1 MEGGVHE
8 FDGSTFRECFSLSW
22 RNPYVLRLAFSAG
35 IGGLLFGYDTGV
47 ISGALLYIRDDFP
60 SVDKNTWLQE
70 MIVSMAVA
78 GAIIGAAIGG
88 WANDRYGRR
97 TSILVADALFF
108 AGAAVMASATGPA
121 QLVVGRVFVGLG
133 VGTASMTSPLYI
145 SEASPA
151 RIRGA
156 LVSTNGLLITG
167 GQFLSYLIN
176 LAFTKAPGTWRW
188 MLGVAAVP
196 AVVQFF
202 LMLFLPESPRWL
214 YRKGREEEAEAILR
228 KIYSAEEVEREKEE
242 LKESVEAEAR
252 ERSSSEKTSLVALLM
267 TTATVRRGLVAGVGL
282 QVFQQLVG
290 INTVMYYSPTIVQ
303 LAGFASNQTA
313 LALSLVTAGLNAAG
327 SLVSI
332 YFIDRT
338 GRRKLLVI
346 SLAGVILSL
355 ALLSAVFHEA
365 TSHSP
370 PVGAAETAHFHVGA
384 LTCPEYSSRS
394 SSSFWDCTRCLKAS
408 AASTGCGFCAAGG
421 GDKLR
426 AGACLA
432 AAAAA
437 SNTTAR
443 DACRGEGREWYTRG
457 CPSRY
462 GWLAMAGLA
471 LYIAAFS
478 PGMGT
483 VPWIVNSEVY
493 PLRHRG
499 VCGGAAATA
508 NWVSNLAV
516 AQSFLSLTDAIGAAW
531 TFLIFGGLS
540 VAALAFV
547 LVCVPETKGL
557 PIEEVEKMLEGRE
570 LRLRF
575 WAKRRHHHGGDGDG
589 GEKTGGV

>member
-1 MEGGVHE
+1 MEGGAHG
-8 FDGSTFRECFSLSW
+8 FDGSAFRECFSLSW

-47 ISGALLYIRDDFP
+47 ISGALLYIRDDFR

-78 GAIIGAAIGG
+78 GAIIGAAVGG
-88 WANDRYGRR
+88 WANDRFGRR
-97 TSILVADALFF
+97 TSILVADLLFF
-108 AGAAVMASATGPA
+108 AGAVVMASATGPV

-133 VGTASMTSPLYI
+133 VGMASMTAPLYI

-156 LVSTNGLLITG
+156 LVSTNGFLITG

-188 MLGVAAVP
+188 MLGVAGLP
-196 AVVQFF
+196 AVFQFV

-214 YRKGREEEAEAILR
+214 YRKGRVEEAEAILR
-228 KIYSAEEVEREKEE
+228 KIYMAEEEVTREMQE

-252 ERSSSEKTSLVALLM
+252 ERGSSERVSLTALVKTP
-267 TTATVRRGLVAGVGL
+267 TVRRALVAGVGL

-290 INTVMYYSPTIVQ
+290 INTVMYYSPSIVQ

-313 LALSLVTAGLNAAG
+313 LALSLVTSGLNALG
-327 SLVSI
+327 SIVSI

-346 SLAGVILSL
+346 SLVGVIASL
-355 ALLSAVFHEA
+355 ALLSAVFHE
-365 TSHSP
+365 TTTHSP
-370 PVGAAETAHFHVGA
+370 AVGSAETRHFDGS
-384 LTCPEYSSRS
+384 LTCPDYRTS
-394 SSSFWDCTRCLKAS
+394 SSGWDCTRCLKAS
-408 AASTGCGFCAAGG
+408 STECGFCASGAGS
-421 GDKLR
+421 KLLS
-426 AGACLA
+426 GACLL
-432 AAAAA
+432 
-437 SNTTAR
+437 SNATVR
-443 DACRGEGREWYTRG
+443 DACHGEGRLWYTRG

-462 GWLAMAGLA
+462 GWLAMVGLA
-471 LYIAAFS
+471 LYIAFFS

-483 VPWIVNSEVY
+483 VPWIVNSEIY

-499 VCGGAAATA
+499 VCGGVAATA
-508 NWVSNLAV
+508 NWVSNLVV
-516 AQSFLSLTDAIGAAW
+516 AQSFLTLTEAIGPAW
-531 TFLIFGGLS
+531 TFLIFGCLS

-557 PIEEVEKMLEGRE
+557 PIEEVEKMLEKRD
-570 LRLRF
+570 LRLKF
-575 WAKRRHHHGGDGDG
+575 WAPRGRASKNDGL
-589 GEKTGGV
+589 

>member
-8 FDGSTFRECFSLSW
+8 FDGSTFKECFSLSW

-47 ISGALLYIRDDFP
+47 ISGALLYIRDDFR
-60 SVDKNTWLQE
+60 SVDRNTWLQE

-88 WANDRYGRR
+88 WATDRFGRR
-97 TSILVADALFF
+97 TSILVADFLFF
-108 AGAAVMASATGPA
+108 VGAVVMASAMGPA

-133 VGTASMTSPLYI
+133 VGMASMTSPLYI

-156 LVSTNGLLITG
+156 LVSTNGFLITG

-188 MLGVAAVP
+188 MLGIAGLP
-196 AVVQFF
+196 AVVQFV

-214 YRKGREEEAEAILR
+214 YRKGREKEAEAILR
-228 KIYSAEEVEREKEE
+228 KIYSAEEVEREIQE

-252 ERSSSEKTSLVALLM
+252 ERGSSEKVGLVTLVR
-267 TTATVRRGLVAGVGL
+267 TATVRRGLVAGVGL

-313 LALSLVTAGLNAAG
+313 LALSLVTSGLNALG
-327 SLVSI
+327 SVVSI

-355 ALLSAVFHEA
+355 GVLSAVFHET

-370 PVGAAETAHFHVGA
+370 AVGAVETRHYDGS
-384 LTCPEYSSRS
+384 LTCPDYRAVLPAAGS
-394 SSSFWDCTRCLKAS
+394 SSWDCTRCLKAK
-408 AASTGCGFCAAGG
+408 STECGFCASGAG
-421 GDKLR
+421 KLLP
-426 AGACLA
+426 GACLL
-432 AAAAA
+432 
-437 SNTTAR
+437 SNSTVR
-443 DACRGEGREWYTRG
+443 DACHGEGRLWYTRG

-462 GWLAMAGLA
+462 GWLALVGLA
-471 LYIAAFS
+471 LYIIFFS

-483 VPWIVNSEVY
+483 VPWIVNSEIY
-493 PLRHRG
+493 PLRYRG

-516 AQSFLSLTDAIGAAW
+516 AQSFLTLTEAIGTSW

-557 PIEEVEKMLEGRE
+557 PIEEVEKMLERRE

-575 WAKRRHHHGGDGDG
+575 WAARGGGGDDEQRDDG
-589 GEKTGGV
+589 KDRGKSGGV

>member
-1 MEGGVHE
+1 MEGGAHG
-8 FDGSTFRECFSLSW
+8 FDGSAFRECFSLSW

-47 ISGALLYIRDDFP
+47 ISGALLYIRDDFR

-78 GAIIGAAIGG
+78 GAIIGAAVGG
-88 WANDRYGRR
+88 WANDRFGRR
-97 TSILVADALFF
+97 TSILVADLLFF
-108 AGAAVMASATGPA
+108 AGAVVMASATGPV

-133 VGTASMTSPLYI
+133 VGMASMTAPLYI

-156 LVSTNGLLITG
+156 LVSTNGFLITG

-188 MLGVAAVP
+188 MLGVAGLP
-196 AVVQFF
+196 AVFQFV

-214 YRKGREEEAEAILR
+214 YRKGRVEEAEAILR
-228 KIYSAEEVEREKEE
+228 KIYMAEEEVEREMQE

-252 ERSSSEKTSLVALLM
+252 EQGSTEKVSLAALVK
-267 TTATVRRGLVAGVGL
+267 TKTVRRGLVAGVGL

-313 LALSLVTAGLNAAG
+313 LALSLVTSGLNALG
-327 SLVSI
+327 SIVSI

-346 SLAGVILSL
+346 SLVGVIASL

-370 PVGAAETAHFHVGA
+370 AIGAAETSHFNGS
-384 LTCPEYSSRS
+384 LTCPDYRTSGSSA
-394 SSSFWDCTRCLKAS
+394 WDCTRCLKAS
-408 AASTGCGFCAAGG
+408 STECGFCASGAGS
-421 GDKLR
+421 KLLP
-426 AGACLA
+426 GACLL
-432 AAAAA
+432 
-437 SNTTAR
+437 SNSTVR
-443 DACRGEGREWYTRG
+443 DTCHSEDRLWYTRG
-457 CPSRY
+457 CPSQY

-471 LYIAAFS
+471 LYIAFFS

-483 VPWIVNSEVY
+483 VPWIVNSEIY

-499 VCGGAAATA
+499 VCGGVAATA

-516 AQSFLSLTDAIGAAW
+516 AQSFLSLTEAIGPAW
-531 TFLIFGGLS
+531 TFLIFGCLS

-557 PIEEVEKMLEGRE
+557 PIEEVESMLERRE
-570 LRLRF
+570 LRLKF
-575 WAKRRHHHGGDGDG
+575 WAPRAHSG
-589 GEKTGGV
+589 GELPGGAKKDGV

>member
-1 MEGGVHE
+1 MEGGAHG
-8 FDGSTFRECFSLSW
+8 FDGSAFRECFSLSW

-47 ISGALLYIRDDFP
+47 ISGALLYIRDDFR

-78 GAIIGAAIGG
+78 GAIIGAAVGG
-88 WANDRYGRR
+88 WANDRFGRR
-97 TSILVADALFF
+97 TSILVADLLFF
-108 AGAAVMASATGPA
+108 AGAVVMASATGPV

-133 VGTASMTSPLYI
+133 VGMASMTAPLYI

-156 LVSTNGLLITG
+156 LVSTNGFLITG

-176 LAFTKAPGTWRW
+176 LAFTKALGTWRW
-188 MLGVAAVP
+188 MLGVAGLP
-196 AVVQFF
+196 AVFQFV

-214 YRKGREEEAEAILR
+214 YRKVEEAEAILR
-228 KIYSAEEVEREKEE
+228 KIYMAEEEVTREMQE

-252 ERSSSEKTSLVALLM
+252 ERGSSERVSLTALVKTP
-267 TTATVRRGLVAGVGL
+267 TVRRALVAGVGL

-290 INTVMYYSPTIVQ
+290 INTVMYYSPSIVQ

-313 LALSLVTAGLNAAG
+313 LALSLVTSGLNALG
-327 SLVSI
+327 SIVSI

-346 SLAGVILSL
+346 SLVGVIASL
-355 ALLSAVFHEA
+355 ALLSAVFHE
-365 TSHSP
+365 TTTHSP
-370 PVGAAETAHFHVGA
+370 AVGSAETRHFDGS
-384 LTCPEYSSRS
+384 LTCPDYRTS
-394 SSSFWDCTRCLKAS
+394 SSGWDCTRCLKAS
-408 AASTGCGFCAAGG
+408 STECGFCASGAGS
-421 GDKLR
+421 KLLP
-426 AGACLA
+426 GACLL
-432 AAAAA
+432 
-437 SNTTAR
+437 SNATVR
-443 DACRGEGREWYTRG
+443 DACHGEGRLWYTRG

-462 GWLAMAGLA
+462 GWLAMVGLA
-471 LYIAAFS
+471 LYIAFFS

-483 VPWIVNSEVY
+483 VPWIVNSEIY

-499 VCGGAAATA
+499 VCGGVAATA
-508 NWVSNLAV
+508 NWVSNLVV
-516 AQSFLSLTDAIGAAW
+516 AQSFLTLTEAIGPAW
-531 TFLIFGGLS
+531 TFLIFGCLS

-557 PIEEVEKMLEGRE
+557 PIEEVEKMLEKRD
-570 LRLRF
+570 LRLKF
-575 WAKRRHHHGGDGDG
+575 WAPRGRASKNDGL
-589 GEKTGGV
+589 